1 MELEQE
7 VQRGKDAKRLL
18 DDPLFAEVFGKLR
31 QKYVNDIT
39 SSSEVDSKLR
49 ESAYL
54 KLNMLKDVETELRAI
69 DGNGVVAEQT
79 IVRRRKRGEN

>member
-18 DDPLFAEVFGKLR
+18 DDPLFADVFGKLR

-39 SSSEVDSKLR
+39 SSGEADSKLR

-69 DGNGVVAEQT
+69 EGNGVVAEQT
-79 IVRRRKRGEN
+79 IVRRRKRGEI